1 MIVVDYFTVTV
12 LHIPLIIVVIFYTI
26 YGIIALI
33 IGKESRYL
41 SILNKIRNRYYKPF
55 ISIVI
60 PTYNEENI
68 IRTKLENTVNID
80 YPKDRL
86 EIIVIDSSTDR
97 TPDIVEEYAKDH
109 PYIKLV
115 KTERQGLAN
124 ALNRAYSMAKGE
136 IVIKTDCDSML
147 KEDSI
152 SNIVSNLAD
161 ERIGAVTGRLMVLN
175 NEGLESNYRS
185 IQHRIQIAESML
197 DSTYIFQPFSAFKRS
212 LIRQITTSADD
223 ADVALNIRRQGYKAI
238 YDPTSIFY
246 EAGPLDIK
254 ERIDV
259 KSRRAVG
266 HINLLWKNVKLCFN
280 PTYSW
285 YGMLV
290 LPMNIFMISISP
302 ILMISIPILS
312 MIDLFITKYSIL
324 LDYIILLSIPLILVL
339 RDKPVVSKVWTIIE
353 LQLIQLIALIRVIRY
368 RDMRTWKRA
377 ETTRVYYKGTQIE
390 GR

>member
-1 MIVVDYFTVTV
+1 VDYLTVTV

-41 SILNKIRNRYYKPF
+41 SILNEIKDRYYKPF

-68 IRTKLENTVNID
+68 IRAKLENTVNTD

-124 ALNRAYSMAKGE
+124 ALNRAYSIAKGE

-152 SNIVSNLAD
+152 SNIVSNFVD
-161 ERIGAVTGRLMVLN
+161 ERVGAVTGRLMVLN

-197 DSTYIFQPFSAFKRS
+197 DSTYIFQPFSAFKRN
-212 LIRQITTSADD
+212 LIKPITTSADD

-246 EAGPLDIK
+246 EASPLDIK

-280 PTYSW
+280 PNYSW

-290 LPMNIFMISISP
+290 LPMNLFMITISP

-312 MIDLFITKYSIL
+312 MIDLFVTKHSIL

-339 RDKPVVSKVWTIIE
+339 RDKPIASKIWTIIE

-377 ETTRVYYKGTQIE
+377 ETTRVYYKGTQIK
-390 GR
+390 GK